1 MSTGRTVK
9 TTQKHTHG
17 YQADGYPAAEEE
29 DYEVEEDE
37 ALCIRQLTIPASV
50 NVALK
55 TDYKKKDIGKYED
68 AALMPSMTELSTP
81 TTSMNVPRI
90 RQGRVFT
97 RTPGRRRCIE
107 EAELFERNWDH
118 IKSDFILE
126 EKFSKQNLSRL
137 CRSLEIWQSAV
148 EATIREKVA
157 SEAVLKL
164 SPDCSPSPPLSP
176 SLPSQE
182 YNLSLSMFPDDEEE
196 EEEEMPGKAI
206 EYAEGPDSDDE
217 SEEDEDE
224 PGEAEESAE
233 EEEEDMPS
241 TGGPPPGYD
250 EDWDGPWTPKQDQ
263 EEEKMPEE
271 AEEYLTSPEVAEEE
285 EWNKYQRGDTGEHT
299 PYDPKFLSSPFFLE
313 MPEAPPTP
321 VGPSSWQQNV
331 EAAQQSLAHYHES
344 IAPVPMDTS
353 AGRSRAS
360 QRASSWSRGVGPHVD
375 LKQDTFAPIVL
386 TGRHR
391 AYTVTTVGRKVI
403 FAPSVQIGDNQEFKR
418 AGSPMQQSRQKSR
431 KVRFN
436 AQEDSKKFTRGSPP
450 SSVRRSQF
458 LSKNSLAGVLSRS
471 VLADVLRGRN
481 SKEEVMSRGDI
492 VPTTARTKRR
502 QPTYSEEEE
511 EVRALVWA
519 QADGYPAAE
528 EEDYEV
534 EEDEAL
540 CIRQLEE

>member
-1 MSTGRTVK
+1 
-9 TTQKHTHG
+9 
-17 YQADGYPAAEEE
+17 
-29 DYEVEEDE
+29 
-37 ALCIRQLTIPASV
+37 
-50 NVALK
+50 
-55 TDYKKKDIGKYED
+55 
-68 AALMPSMTELSTP
+68 MPSMTVLSTP
-81 TTSMNVPRI
+81 TISMNVPRI
-90 RQGRVFT
+90 RQGRVIT
-97 RTPGRRRCIE
+97 RAPGRRMCIE

-137 CRSLEIWQSAV
+137 CRSLENWQSAV

-196 EEEEMPGKAI
+196 EEEMPGKAI

-224 PGEAEESAE
+224 PEEAEESAE
-233 EEEEDMPS
+233 EEEAPEEAAEYLENMLS
-241 TGGPPPGYD
+241 NGGPPPGYD
-250 EDWDGPWTPKQDQ
+250 EEWDGPRTPKQDQ
-263 EEEKMPEE
+263 EEEKAPEE

-285 EWNKYQRGDTGEHT
+285 EWNKYQRGDTGEYT

-313 MPEAPPTP
+313 MPDVPPTP

-360 QRASSWSRGVGPHVD
+360 QRASSWSRGIGPHVD
-375 LKQDTFAPIVL
+375 LRQDTFAPIALIGHRRAYAVTIVVKKRTAKI
-386 TGRHR
+386 TGR
-391 AYTVTTVGRKVI
+391 
-403 FAPSVQIGDNQEFKR
+403 NNKR
-418 AGSPMQQSRQKSR
+418 RYSKCLQKIQREGSPMQQSRQKSR

-436 AQEDSKKFTRGSPP
+436 AQEDSKQFTRGSPP

-492 VPTTARTKRR
+492 VPTTARTKSRR
-502 QPTYSEEEE
+502 CTHEHWKNCQDYPEAHTWVLGQPTYSEEEE

-519 QADGYPAAE
+519 QADGYPEAE

-540 CIRQLEE
+540 RIRQLTLAQVSQEE

>member
-1 MSTGRTVK
+1 
-9 TTQKHTHG
+9 
-17 YQADGYPAAEEE
+17 
-29 DYEVEEDE
+29 
-37 ALCIRQLTIPASV
+37 
-50 NVALK
+50 
-55 TDYKKKDIGKYED
+55 
-68 AALMPSMTELSTP
+68 MPSTMGRSTP

-90 RQGRVFT
+90 KQGRVIT
-97 RTPGRRRCIE
+97 RPLGRRVCIE

-233 EEEEDMPS
+233 EEEETPEEAEEYLAKDMPS

-250 EDWDGPWTPKQDQ
+250 EDWDGPWTPKP
-263 EEEKMPEE
+263 EEKMPEE

-285 EWNKYQRGDTGEHT
+285 EWNKYQQGNTGEYT
-299 PYDPKFLSSPFFLE
+299 PYDPKFISSPFFLE
-313 MPEAPPTP
+313 MPDAPPTP
-321 VGPSSWQQNV
+321 VGPSPWQQNV

-375 LKQDTFAPIVL
+375 LKDTFAPIAL
-386 TGRHR
+386 TGRRR
-391 AYTVTTVGRKVI
+391 AYAVTIVGRKRTAKI
-403 FAPSVQIGDNQEFKR
+403 TRRDNKGRCSRCLQKIQEGRKPY
-418 AGSPMQQSRQKSR
+418 AAKSAEEPQS
-431 KVRFN
+431 
-436 AQEDSKKFTRGSPP
+436 
-450 SSVRRSQF
+450 
-458 LSKNSLAGVLSRS
+458 SLAGVLSRS

-481 SKEEVMSRGDI
+481 SEEEVMSRGDI

-502 QPTYSEEEE
+502 RCTHEHWKNCQDYPEAHTWVLGQPTYSEEEE

-540 CIRQLEE
+540 RIRQLTLAQVSQEE

>member
-1 MSTGRTVK
+1 
-9 TTQKHTHG
+9 
-17 YQADGYPAAEEE
+17 
-29 DYEVEEDE
+29 
-37 ALCIRQLTIPASV
+37 
-50 NVALK
+50 
-55 TDYKKKDIGKYED
+55 
-68 AALMPSMTELSTP
+68 MPSMTELSTR
-81 TTSMNVPRI
+81 TTSMNMPRI
-90 RQGRVFT
+90 RQGRVIN
-97 RTPGRRRCIE
+97 RAPGRRVCIE

-182 YNLSLSMFPDDEEE
+182 YNLSLSMFPDEEEE

-224 PGEAEESAE
+224 PEEAEESAE
-233 EEEEDMPS
+233 EEEAPEEAAEYLEDMPS
-241 TGGPPPGYD
+241 NGGPPPGYD
-250 EDWDGPWTPKQDQ
+250 EEWDGPWTPKQDQ
-263 EEEKMPEE
+263 EEEKAPEE

-285 EWNKYQRGDTGEHT
+285 EWNKYQRGDTGEYT

-321 VGPSSWQQNV
+321 VECRGRAAVAGPLSRVNRAGPNGHKRRKKSSKSKSLLLELRRWSPCGPKRITKEGIQN
-331 EAAQQSLAHYHES
+331 AF
-344 IAPVPMDTS
+344 
-353 AGRSRAS
+353 RR
-360 QRASSWSRGVGPHVD
+360 
-375 LKQDTFAPIVL
+375 
-386 TGRHR
+386 
-391 AYTVTTVGRKVI
+391 
-403 FAPSVQIGDNQEFKR
+403 FKR
-418 AGSPMQQSRQKSR
+418 EGSPMQQSRQKSR

-436 AQEDSKKFTRGSPP
+436 AQEDSKQFTRGSPP

-502 QPTYSEEEE
+502 RCTHEHWKNCQDYPEAHTWVLGQPTYSEEEE

-540 CIRQLEE
+540 RIRQLIPEKPKKMSRVEEEVKSQVTGTSVLYQEWKIMEGSGRAIVGMRSEAIPDS

>member
-1 MSTGRTVK
+1 
-9 TTQKHTHG
+9 
-17 YQADGYPAAEEE
+17 
-29 DYEVEEDE
+29 
-37 ALCIRQLTIPASV
+37 
-50 NVALK
+50 
-55 TDYKKKDIGKYED
+55 
-68 AALMPSMTELSTP
+68 MPSTMGRSTP

-90 RQGRVFT
+90 KQGRVIT
-97 RTPGRRRCIE
+97 RPLGRRVCIE

-137 CRSLEIWQSAV
+137 CRSLEIWQSTV

-196 EEEEMPGKAI
+196 ENAKEEMPGKAI

-233 EEEEDMPS
+233 EEEEEMPS
-241 TGGPPPGYD
+241 TGEPPPGYD

-263 EEEKMPEE
+263 EEEKTPEE

-285 EWNKYQRGDTGEHT
+285 EWNKYQRGDTGEYT

-321 VGPSSWQQNV
+321 VGPSPWQQNV
-331 EAAQQSLAHYHES
+331 EVAQQSLAHYHES

-375 LKQDTFAPIVL
+375 LKQDTFAPIAL
-386 TGRHR
+386 TGRRR

-403 FAPSVQIGDNQEFKR
+403 FAPSVQIGDNQ
-418 AGSPMQQSRQKSR
+418 
-431 KVRFN
+431 
-436 AQEDSKKFTRGSPP
+436 D
-450 SSVRRSQF
+450 
-458 LSKNSLAGVLSRS
+458 

-502 QPTYSEEEE
+502 RCTHEHWKNCQDYPEAHTWVLGQPTYSEEEE

-540 CIRQLEE
+540 RIRQLIPERPKKMSRVEEEVKSQVTGTSVLYQEWKIMEGSRRAMYSMMSFIRS